1 MELLGILCAFG
12 EAHWARSA
20 LSGLSESEFIT
31 RVYGPILDQ
40 LARGKLVRVPFCGE
54 ELSFRLT
61 GENWEL
67 ESVHLSGQL
76 YEAIELSTW

>member
-20 LSGLSESEFIT
+20 LSDLSASEFIT

-40 LARGKLVRVPFCGE
+40 LARGINIVRVPFCGE
-54 ELSFRLT
+54 GVKFSAY
-61 GENWEL
+61 G
-67 ESVHLSGQL
+67 
-76 YEAIELSTW
+76 

>member
-1 MELLGILCAFG
+1 MCECL
-12 EAHWARSA
+12 SA
-20 LSGLSESEFIT
+20 E
-31 RVYGPILDQ
+31 R
-40 LARGKLVRVPFCGE
+40 

-76 YEAIELSTW
+76 YEAIEVEHLVKLVPANGAFLDVGANIGNHSSLSRN